1 LLPLPPFFVSL
12 VYFVFLL
19 SGVPNAVQVDDALF
33 NYVDTALPFFQ
44 ASADCLASYGGSLAS
59 IHSETENT
67 AVYELNPTL
76 EARWIGLY
84 EASDVEDVFSW
95 TDGTNVTYTNWQ
107 DGEPNNFLGNPEKCG
122 VMHKLSGADVAAG
135 TWNDVECDSTAPYVC
150 KRNLAYEGIAF
161 CLYSFCEV

>member
-1 LLPLPPFFVSL
+1 M
-12 VYFVFLL
+12 
-19 SGVPNAVQVDDALF
+19 DDALF

-135 TWNDVECDSTAPYVC
+135 PGMMLNVIQLHLMCASETLLTKVLLSVC
-150 KRNLAYEGIAF
+150 ILFVRCKEHMCELCFFDINKAHSSLDCF
-161 CLYSFCEV
+161 CL

>member
-1 LLPLPPFFVSL
+1 MLPLPPFFVSL

-95 TDGTNVTYTNWQ
+95 TDGTHGKRCACCVSVTCSLQ
-107 DGEPNNFLGNPEKCG
+107 RQ
-122 VMHKLSGADVAAG
+122 LSVRAPSSTGCCTSWSQGQTRTLHLLAARARA
-135 TWNDVECDSTAPYVC
+135 T
-150 KRNLAYEGIAF
+150 
-161 CLYSFCEV
+161 